1 MHVVWVH
8 NTNQPNQPTR
18 QPNHIVIWA
27 QPGPSQVVRIMSYD
41 DGNDG
46 VFDYL
51 FSGKARATMK
61 ETYPPDL
68 DQAKQWYKLMF
79 FGNCQHAND
88 HNRLAAIAVA
98 DRVGR
103 FYFLDREYKNDPH
116 VVRIAL
122 LKSLYCG
129 KCREDILRSASQAA
143 LDANIDLVKQ
153 L

>member
-1 MHVVWVH
+1 
-8 NTNQPNQPTR
+8 
-18 QPNHIVIWA
+18 
-27 QPGPSQVVRIMSYD
+27 MSD
-41 DGNDG
+41 DDDDDG

-51 FSGKARATMK
+51 FSGKARNTMN

-79 FGNCQHAND
+79 FSNYQHAND

-98 DRVGR
+98 GRVGR
-103 FYFLDREYKNDPH
+103 FYFLDPEYRNDPH

-129 KCREDILRSASQAA
+129 KCREDILRRASQAA